1 MIYFDNSATSYFKP
15 MCVKFAVNDA
25 LNCLT
30 ANPGRSGH
38 LPSIK
43 AGEMVFET
51 REIIKQFFN
60 AQEYQVIF
68 TKNCTEALNLAI
80 FGCLKPGDEVIT
92 SCFEH
97 NSVLRALKQLESV
110 GVKTLL
116 LDCELKDFHLN
127 LKRSITDKTK
137 LVAVT
142 AMSNVTGQSPNLI
155 KIGQICKQNNLLL
168 LVDGAQSSGHINI
181 DLTKIDADMYA
192 FAGHKGFCAI
202 TGVGGLLVKS
212 NIKLK
217 PLLYGGTGTESEN
230 LVQPND
236 MPEGLEAGTLPTI
249 PIASLLAGVKFV
261 ATHQHEILQKE
272 NELSA
277 YFYNKLKGIE
287 GVTLYSTLDS
297 KNVFSFNVKNL
308 DSNEVADILNEKYGV
323 CVRAGLH
330 CAPLAHKK
338 LGTLKT
344 GAVRASIDF
353 NNTKHEIDYFAR
365 AIKEISFNAN

>member
-15 MCVKFAVNDA
+15 MCVKYAINDA
-25 LNCLT
+25 LNFLT

-60 AQEYQVIF
+60 APNHQVIF

-97 NSVLRALKQLESV
+97 NSVLRPLKYLEKV
-110 GVKTLL
+110 GVKTLV
-116 LDCELKDFHLN
+116 LDCQLKDFHLN
-127 LKRSITDKTK
+127 LKHSITDKTK

-142 AMSNVTGQSPNLI
+142 AMSNVTGQSPNLVE
-155 KIGQICKQNNLLL
+155 IGQICSKNNVLL
-168 LVDGAQSSGHINI
+168 LVDGAQASGHTDI
-181 DLTKIDADMYA
+181 DLAKIDADMYT
-192 FAGHKGFCAI
+192 FAGHKGLCAI
-202 TGVGGLLVKS
+202 TGVGGLLVKN

-230 LVQPND
+230 LIQPND
-236 MPEGLEAGTLPTI
+236 MPEGLESGTLPTI
-249 PIASLLAGVKFV
+249 PIASLLAGTKFV
-261 ATHQHEILQKE
+261 AEHKHEILKKE
-272 NELSA
+272 IELSS
-277 YFYNKLKGIE
+277 YFYNKLKSIKNI
-287 GVTLYSTLDS
+287 TLYSTADS
-297 KNVFSFNVKNL
+297 KNVFSFNVQNL

-353 NNTKHEIDYFAR
+353 NNTKHEIDYFAN
-365 AIKEISFNAN
+365 AVKEISFNAN